1 MPDLVAE
8 VVDFIRGERLPIL
21 PETVAV
27 ELVLLGA
34 VSELWS
40 TAETHEWAK
49 AIEQA
54 VERGLIVR
62 CGDKVQ
68 LAPPADE
75 EIVVKPKQMGLMF
88 E

>member
-8 VVDFIRGERLPIL
+8 VVDFIRGERSPIL

-40 TAETHEWAK
+40 TAETHEWNK

-68 LAPPADE
+68 LAMPVAE
-75 EIVVKPKQMGLMF
+75 MVEAKPKQMGLF

>member
-8 VVDFIRGERLPIL
+8 VVDFIRGERSPIL

-34 VSELWS
+34 VGDLWAK
-40 TAETHEWAK
+40 AETHEWAK
-49 AIEQA
+49 AVELAI
-54 VERGLIVR
+54 ERGLIVR

-68 LAPPADE
+68 LAPPAVE